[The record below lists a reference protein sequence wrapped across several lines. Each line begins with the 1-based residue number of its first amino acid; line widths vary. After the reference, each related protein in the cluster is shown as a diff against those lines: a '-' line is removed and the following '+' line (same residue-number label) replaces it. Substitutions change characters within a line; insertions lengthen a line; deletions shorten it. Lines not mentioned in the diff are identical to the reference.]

1 MKMFRPVK
9 LFSPNLAVS
18 ALGLFALLAS
28 VYPGQSAH
36 AQSKPTAPLTI
47 SQPKSQPK
55 PKFPEP
61 LVRENVTQDRAV
73 RIQEQQVRGATTS
86 IEVQPLHGGAAYN
99 VVPPSISSSTDPA
112 HMEGQAQWKVFT
124 FK

>member
-1 MKMFRPVK
+1 MKTLRSAPV
-9 LFSPNLAVS
+9 LC
-18 ALGLFALLAS
+18 ALGVSSLLAG
-28 VYPGQSAH
+28 VFPAQVAH
-36 AQSKPTAPLTI
+36 AQSKPAAPLTDT
-47 SQPKSQPK
+47 QPK

-86 IEVQPLHGGAAYN
+86 IKVQPLHGGAAYN
-99 VVPPSISSSTDPA
+99 VVPPSVSSNTDPA

>member
-1 MKMFRPVK
+1 MNMFRHA
-9 LFSPNLAVS
+9 LTVS
-18 ALGLFALLAS
+18 ALGLFTLLAS
-28 VYPGQSAH
+28 VYPGPSAL
-36 AQSKPTAPLTI
+36 AQSKPAAPLTDT
-47 SQPKSQPK
+47 QPK

-61 LVRENVTQDRAV
+61 RVRENVTQDRAV

-86 IEVQPLHGGAAYN
+86 IQVQPLHGGVAYN

>member
-1 MKMFRPVK
+1 MK
-9 LFSPNLAVS
+9 SPHPALAFS
-18 ALGLFALLAS
+18 ALCLTTLIVGAVVA
-28 VYPGQSAH
+28 PPAH
-36 AQSKPTAPLTI
+36 AQSKPAAPLADT
-47 SQPKSQPK
+47 QPK

-86 IEVQPLHGGAAYN
+86 IQVQPLHGGAAYQ

>member
-1 MKMFRPVK
+1 MFRHA
-9 LFSPNLAVS
+9 LTVS
-18 ALGLFALLAS
+18 ALGLFTLLAS
-28 VYPGQSAH
+28 VYPGPSAL
-36 AQSKPTAPLTI
+36 AQSKPAAPLTN
-47 SQPKSQPK
+47 SPSTTQPK

-61 LVRENVTQDRAV
+61 RVRENVTQDRAV

-86 IEVQPLHGGAAYN
+86 IQVQPLHGGAAYN

>member
-1 MKMFRPVK
+1 MFRPA
-9 LFSPNLAVS
+9 LAVS
-18 ALGLFALLAS
+18 ALGLFMLLAS
-28 VYPGQSAH
+28 VYPGQSAL
-36 AQSKPTAPLTI
+36 AQSKPAAPLTN
-47 SQPKSQPK
+47 SDPTSQPK

-86 IEVQPLHGGAAYN
+86 IQVQPLHGGAAYN
-99 VVPPSISSSTDPA
+99 VVPPSVSSSTDPA
-112 HMEGQAQWKVFT
+112 RMEGQAQWKVLT

>member
-1 MKMFRPVK
+1 MDTPRFTH
-9 LFSPNLAVS
+9 SLA
-18 ALGLFALLAS
+18 ARWIPLLLAS
-28 VYPGQSAH
+28 LCL
-36 AQSKPTAPLTI
+36 AQTARAQTPAAAPAAPLADT
-47 SQPKSQPK
+47 QPHSKY
-55 PKFPEP
+55 PEP
-61 LVRENVTQDRAV
+61 LVRNNITQDHSV

-86 IEVQPLHGGAAYN
+86 IHVQPLHGGAAYN

>member
-1 MKMFRPVK
+1 MKSPRPA
-9 LFSPNLAVS
+9 LAFS
-18 ALGLFALLAS
+18 ALCLTTLIVGAVVA
-28 VYPGQSAH
+28 PAAH
-36 AQSKPTAPLTI
+36 AQSKPAAPLADT
-47 SQPKSQPK
+47 QPK

-86 IEVQPLHGGAAYN
+86 IKVQPLHGGAAYH

>member
-1 MKMFRPVK
+1 MFRPA
-9 LFSPNLAVS
+9 LAVS
-18 ALGLFALLAS
+18 ALGLFMLLAS
-28 VYPGQSAH
+28 VYPGQSAL
-36 AQSKPTAPLTI
+36 AQSKPEAPLTDT
-47 SQPKSQPK
+47 QPK

-86 IEVQPLHGGAAYN
+86 IQVQPLHGGAAYN

>member
-1 MKMFRPVK
+1 MNLLRPA
-9 LFSPNLAVS
+9 LAIS
-18 ALGLFALLAS
+18 LPALGLLALLAS

-36 AQSKPTAPLTI
+36 AQSKPSAPLADT
-47 SQPKSQPK
+47 QPK

-73 RIQEQQVRGATTS
+73 RIQERQVRGATTS
-86 IEVQPLHGGAAYN
+86 IQVQPLHGGATYD

-112 HMEGQAQWKVFT
+112 HLEGQAQWKVFT